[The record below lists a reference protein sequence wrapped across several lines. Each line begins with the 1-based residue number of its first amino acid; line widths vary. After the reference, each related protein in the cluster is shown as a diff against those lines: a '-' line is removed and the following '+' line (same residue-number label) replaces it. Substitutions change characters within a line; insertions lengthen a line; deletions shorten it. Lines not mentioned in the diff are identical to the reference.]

1 MKKTLLIGLT
11 AFIGYV
17 IPVKAQLQKG
27 TKYVGATISFNGNH
41 QSFDYT
47 PDVTNNTSKFST
59 FNVNPSFQFGKF
71 VKDNRMIGIGIGT
84 SMAFSKSKSS
94 YSGQDHLSKSDNIAY
109 NLSPY
114 IRQYKSLSPKWA
126 IFLNSSVNLA
136 YLHFKNTNDG
146 EAKKND
152 GYSAGLYV
160 TPGISYWI
168 TPRFAL
174 QTDLNFLSLSAGYGH
189 LPTAKNFY
197 FNSAVTTG
205 LTSYFSV
212 RASWYLQKN

>member
-11 AFIGYV
+11 AFMGFV
-17 IPVKAQLQKG
+17 SPVKAQLQKG
-27 TKYVGATISFNGNH
+27 TKYVGATISFNGTH

-47 PDVTNNTSKFST
+47 PNVTNNTGKYST

-84 SMAFSKSKSS
+84 SMAFGKSKSS
-94 YSGQDHLSKSDNIAY
+94 NSGQDYLYKSGSIAY

-114 IRQYKSLSPKWA
+114 IRHYKSLSPKWA

-136 YLHFKNTNDG
+136 YFHFKNSSNGDV
-146 EAKKND
+146 KKND
-152 GYSAGLYV
+152 GYSAGLYI

-189 LPTAKNFY
+189 LPAAKNFF
-197 FNSAVTTG
+197 FNSAVTSS
-205 LTSYFSV
+205 LTNYFSV